1 MDKPS
6 QKKRRRNPEETRED
20 LVQAT
25 VRLIL
30 RQGFSATRVDEICA
44 EAGVTKG
51 AFFHHFKGK
60 EEVGEAAIE
69 WWGRMG
75 GGMYE
80 PAWTD
85 DGRDPL
91 ERLRQM
97 LEIMAGFTER
107 PEACVCVVGMMS
119 QEFAQSNESFRQA
132 ADRELVSW
140 NDQVTKLLADAKA
153 AHPGAV
159 EFDPEQVAWFLNSLW
174 QGSMLVSKTHG
185 DPEMIRANLR
195 IARDYVDGLFLPES
209 HNLTLKS

>member
-1 MDKPS
+1 MTKA
-6 QKKRRRNPEETRED
+6 KAVKRRRSPEETREV

-51 AFFHHFKGK
+51 AFFHHFESKD
-60 EEVGEAAIE
+60 EAGEAAIE

-75 GGMYE
+75 ASMYA
-80 PAWTD
+80 PAWID

-91 ERLRQM
+91 VRLRQM

-107 PEACVCVVGMMS
+107 PQACVCVVGMMS
-119 QEFAQSNESFRQA
+119 QEFAQSNDRFRDA
-132 ADRELVSW
+132 ADRELLSW
-140 NDQVTKLLADAKA
+140 TDQVARLVADAKRIHA
-153 AHPGAV
+153 PGA
-159 EFDPEQVAWFLNSLW
+159 EFDPETVAWFLNSLW

-185 DPEMIRANLR
+185 DPAMIRANLK
-195 IARDYVDGLFLPES
+195 IAGDYLDQLFSQNP
-209 HNLTLKS
+209 